1 MKPEKKSGPFRM
13 WAMALLLLLFLLLV
27 VGVLFILG
35 RELIVRL
42 DAGKRGGADA
52 ARSLAARLM
61 RKDRRNASGAMARCA
76 FKED

>member
-13 WAMALLLLLFLLLV
+13 WAMASLLLLFLLLV

-42 DAGKRGGADA
+42 DARIAEA
-52 ARSLAARLM
+52 SNLS
-61 RKDRRNASGAMARCA
+61 RRD
-76 FKED
+76 FH